1 MVDQCAAEHGVTLI
15 VSANPYGVVTSPHR
29 STHHRGETRMT
40 SQYGSRLRFR
50 KWMTERDLDEE
61 TADAI
66 LESMPPF
73 DWSDI
78 ARKGDMDA
86 SFDRVD
92 QRFATVDQRFA
103 TVDER
108 FDKID
113 ERFDKIDERFQR
125 ADERFDTLSFRM
137 DTRFDGLQTQISSL
151 ASDFHAMSRAVVL
164 AVMAMAVTLA
174 VLVLTVGVAALN
186 T

>member
-1 MVDQCAAEHGVTLI
+1 MVEH
-15 VSANPYGVVTSPHR
+15 
-29 STHHRGETRMT
+29 
-40 SQYGSRLRFR
+40 
-50 KWMTERDLDEE
+50 DLDEE
-61 TADAI
+61 TVDAI

-78 ARKGDMDA
+78 ARKDDMDA
-86 SFDRVD
+86 GFGRV
-92 QRFATVDQRFA
+92 
-103 TVDER
+103 
-108 FDKID
+108 
-113 ERFDKIDERFQR
+113 
-125 ADERFDTLSFRM
+125 DERFDTLSFRM